1 MAIEYL
7 GNKTKLLD
15 FVVSPIA
22 AVKGIGAV
30 ADVFCGT
37 ASVSRALGER
47 GLRVVASDHMVLCAT
62 LAEAALLP
70 AGSRPFRGLANAVER
85 RGGESWYAATVRHL
99 NELDPVEGFFYN
111 TYSPASAPSGIVR
124 MYLTEANAGRVDAA
138 RGQIERWAPLLSKV
152 ERSILLR
159 DLVRAVSL
167 VSNTAGTYG
176 CYLKSWKQRALEPLR
191 LACAALARRTR
202 VDHEV
207 HCEDADA
214 MVAQVEVDALYLDPP
229 YTKRQYAAYYHLL
242 ETLVAGTEPQ
252 VTGSTGLPP
261 WEEKQSDFCYRRRA
275 EAALDRLLGAARA
288 PHVFLSYS
296 EDGHIPHE
304 RIVEL
309 MGARGEVRWSEY
321 ASQRYRSNSGGRAD
335 RSLHERLYHL
345 RFS

>member
-7 GNKTKLLD
+7 GNKTRLLD

-22 AVKGIGAV
+22 AVKGISAV

-47 GLRVVASDHMVLCAT
+47 GLRVVASDHMMLCAT

-70 AGSRPFRGLANAVER
+70 TGRRPFGRLGGSLEHR
-85 RGGESWYAATVRHL
+85 RGESLYAAAVRCL
-99 NELDPVEGFFYN
+99 NELNPVEGFFFS
-111 TYSPASAPSGIVR
+111 TYSPASAPSGTTR
-124 MYLTEANAGRVDAA
+124 MYLTESNAGKVDAM
-138 RGQIERWAPLLSKV
+138 RSQIERWAPMLSKV
-152 ERSILLR
+152 ERSILLG
-159 DLVRAVSL
+159 DLVRAVSS

-191 LACAALARRTR
+191 LACAPLANLKSTG
-202 VDHEV
+202 HEV
-207 HCEDADA
+207 HCADA
-214 MVAQVEVDALYLDPP
+214 TAMAAQVEVDALYLDPP

-242 ETLVAGTEPQ
+242 ETLVAGTEPR

-261 WEEKQSDFCYRRRA
+261 WEDKQSEFCYRRRA
-275 EAALDRLLGAARA
+275 ELALDGLLAAARA
-288 PHVFLSYS
+288 RHVFLSYS
-296 EDGHIPHE
+296 DDGHIPHE

-309 MGARGEVRWSEY
+309 MRSRGDVRWWEY
-321 ASQRYRSNSGGRAD
+321 RSRRYRSNSGGRHD

-345 RFS
+345 QLS